1 MDYPYVKVLKA
12 NQEAVEGYLKDME
25 ITKFFD
31 DTPFN
36 KDEVTKPFK
45 LPENPC
51 HDCELTFVEPKS
63 VQFQAKY
70 LDIKA
75 FKYSSSIQRGRDSI
89 ALKNDEIF
97 KSFWAG
103 ELLLKD
109 SITVKLNKGK
119 GNARFSMKK
128 TFHFTIRAT
137 KKNGELYTQEEHKK
151 YLDIK
156 KQMTDES
163 YVYPDSFGIKNDKG
177 ESFFVDLP
185 EASSFQLNDLAVT
198 IKWLNKNIDIHAY
211 AKSSDAIITQNIKS
225 TIIFG
230 DLSFEAGVNVKVNNK
245 FVSSSSNYEEEFK
258 KNYDQIYDENQKFP
272 KYHPL
277 NFGGRYL
284 SSTESEYIH
293 SAAINTSNKK
303 IIDITDGKVKISP
316 LIRWVGIST
325 KYYNNDN
332 KEEDKP
338 DIIKDCSF
346 TLLADGKVEIDV
358 RQAPLSGYVA
368 FRYKPVM
375 EVGEGENL
383 FRRRD
388 ENKFVYKIEV
398 YNTTADD

>member
-1 MDYPYVKVLKA
+1 MEYPYTKALKA

-51 HDCELTFVEPKS
+51 HDCELTFKS
-63 VQFQAKY
+63 AQFEAKY

-75 FKYSSSIQRGRDSI
+75 FKYSSSIQKGRDTI

-103 ELLLKD
+103 GLLLQD
-109 SITVKLNKGK
+109 SITVKLSKGS
-119 GNARFSMKK
+119 GRSAFSMEK

-156 KQMTDES
+156 KEMTDES
-163 YVYPDSFGIKNDKG
+163 YVYPGFFGIKNHNG
-177 ESFFVDLP
+177 ENFSVDLP
-185 EASSFQLNDLAVT
+185 ETSSIQSNDLAVT

-211 AKSSDAIITQNIKS
+211 AKSSEAIITQNIKS

-230 DLSFEAGVNVKVNNK
+230 DLSFEADVNVKVNNK
-245 FVSSSSNYEEEFK
+245 FVSSSSNYEKAFK
-258 KNYDQIYDENQKFP
+258 DNYDNIYDKNQKFP
-272 KYHPL
+272 KYHYP
-277 NFGGRYL
+277 NFGSKPS
-284 SSTESEYIH
+284 SSTELVYLH
-293 SAAINTSNKK
+293 STFIKTSNTKT
-303 IIDITDGKVKISP
+303 IDITNQKEEISP

-325 KYYNNDN
+325 KYYNSDN

-338 DIIKDCSF
+338 DIIKGCSF
-346 TLLADGKVEIDV
+346 TLLAGEKVKIDV
-358 RQAPLSGYVA
+358 KQAPLSGYVA
-368 FRYKPVM
+368 FRFEPVM

-388 ENKFVYKIEV
+388 GNKFVYKIEV
-398 YNTTADD
+398 YNTTEED